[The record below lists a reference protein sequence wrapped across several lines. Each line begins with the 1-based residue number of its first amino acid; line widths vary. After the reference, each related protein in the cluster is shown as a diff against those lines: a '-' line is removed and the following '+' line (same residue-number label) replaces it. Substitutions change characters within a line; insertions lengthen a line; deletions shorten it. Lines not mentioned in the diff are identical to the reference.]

1 MGKVYGLGWRRST
14 RPHVWI
20 AVTAD
25 LGALVMGGVA
35 LLLVLFRITIEWR
48 LAVLPKVAA
57 VQA

>member
-1 MGKVYGLGWRRST
+1 
-14 RPHVWI
+14 
-20 AVTAD
+20 VTAD